1 MAITRTRALQ
11 LAGLAVVALGAAFA
25 VSRCGGAGN
34 NGAPPRAHDE
44 IKTEP
49 QSSIIA
55 VPIATDLASLS
66 TALAREVPRQLW
78 TIDQPGQ
85 VCVPSRKVKV
95 LFVKIKTPTLH
106 CRLVGQVTRGP
117 LAISG
122 RGRDIVVTM
131 PITAVIHARD
141 IGGLVKQETATA
153 KAQVRAIVHLD
164 LNPDW
169 SVRGKVDI
177 AYDWTQE
184 PAVDFM
190 GKHIV
195 LTGKADA
202 KLQGVVAKLE
212 RTLSLELAKLQ
223 FRPLVQNSW
232 NSAFT
237 SLRLNRDNPPVWLKV
252 TPQELQYGGYSVQGH
267 SLVLALGMKALTET
281 FVGERPAD
289 PARIPLPPVRPLQA
303 DAGELQFFIP
313 VIADYAELEPVISK
327 ALVKRSAQP
336 FEVPGLGAVY
346 AKFGKVTAY
355 GTNGGRIAV
364 GLEFTA
370 LEPDRKTKMAH
381 GTIWLTGLPINPE
394 NTRQVSFTDLIVTG
408 ATDSNG
414 TNILLQLANT
424 PAFSQTIAE
433 ALAQNFTNDY
443 DKLMGKINNAID
455 EKREGGL
462 LIRADI
468 QNVRTGSLKA
478 AGNGL
483 YLPVWGTGRASITLL
498 R

>member
-1 MAITRTRALQ
+1 MRAAR
-11 LAGLAVVALGAAFA
+11 LAGLALLLILGACKAA
-25 VSRCGGAGN
+25 N
-34 NGAPPRAHDE
+34 NGAPPRATDE
-44 IKTEP
+44 IKSEV

-55 VPIATDLASLS
+55 VPIATDLAALS
-66 TALAREVPRQLW
+66 AALEREVPRLLW

-85 VCVPSRKVKV
+85 VCVPSKKVKV

-117 LAISG
+117 MAIAG
-122 RGRDIVVTM
+122 QGRDIVVTM
-131 PITAVIHARD
+131 PISAVIHARD
-141 IGGLVKQETATA
+141 VGGLVKQETATA
-153 KAQVRAIVHLD
+153 RAQVRAIVHME

-169 SVRGKVDI
+169 TLRAKVDI
-177 AYDWTQE
+177 AYDWTKE

-195 LTGKADA
+195 LTSKADA
-202 KLQGVVAKLE
+202 KLQSVVAKLE
-212 RTLSLELAKLQ
+212 RTVPNELAKLP
-223 FRPLVQNSW
+223 FRQQVLHSW

-237 SLRLNRDNPPVWLKV
+237 SLRLNRDNPPVWMKV
-252 TPQELQYGGYSVQGH
+252 TPQELQYGGYSVQGR
-267 SLVLALGMKALTET
+267 SLVLNLGMKALTET
-281 FVGERPAD
+281 FVGDRPAD
-289 PARIPLPPVRPLQA
+289 PARTALPPVRPLQA
-303 DAGELQFFIP
+303 DAGQLQFFIP

-336 FEVPGLGAVY
+336 FEVPGMGPIFAR
-346 AKFGKVTAY
+346 FGKVTAY
-355 GTNGGRIAV
+355 GTNNGRIAV

-370 LEPDRKTKMAH
+370 LGPDNKTEKAQ
-381 GTIWLTGLPINPE
+381 GTIWLTGLPINPA
-394 NTRQVSFTDLIVTG
+394 NTREVSFTDVTVDG
-408 ATDSNG
+408 VTDSNG
-414 TNILLQLANT
+414 TNILLKLANT
-424 PAFSQTIAE
+424 PAFSQTIAD
-433 ALAQNFTNDY
+433 ALAQNFAKDY
-443 DKLMGKINNAID
+443 DSLMGKISRAID